1 MAAGKVDAASP
12 AADPSAMQHGT
23 ILIDRILGPRDR
35 PDLAHAVHHLEH
47 HGGVEMLA
55 IAPADL
61 PRRRFRATTDL
72 GTDCAI
78 ALPRDV
84 RLFDGAVLH
93 LDERR
98 AIILKVGEQAWLR
111 LRPADGAGLELGYLA
126 GNLHWRVRFDT
137 GDLLVA
143 LDHDRAGYVAR
154 LAELVGAGRVAI
166 VDG

>member
-1 MAAGKVDAASP
+1 
-12 AADPSAMQHGT
+12 MQHDV
-23 ILIDRILGPRDR
+23 ILIERILGPRDQ
-35 PDLAHAVHHLEH
+35 PELARAIHHLEH

-72 GTDCAI
+72 GTDCAV

-84 RLFDGAVLH
+84 QLFDGAVLH

-111 LRPADGAGLELGYLA
+111 VRPAAGGGLELGYLA
-126 GNLHWRVRFDT
+126 GNLHWRVRFED

-143 LDHDRAGYVAR
+143 LDHEREGYLAR
-154 LAELVGAGRVAI
+154 LAELLDSGRASI

>member
-1 MAAGKVDAASP
+1 
-12 AADPSAMQHGT
+12 MQHGV
-23 ILIDRILGPRDR
+23 ILIERILGPRSQ
-35 PDLAHAVHHLEH
+35 PDLACAIHRLEH

-55 IAPADL
+55 VAPADL
-61 PRRRFRATTDL
+61 PRRRFRAATDL

-93 LDERR
+93 LDEHR

-111 LRPADGAGLELGYLA
+111 LRPAVDAGLELGHLA
-126 GNLHWRVRFDT
+126 GNLHWRVRFEA

-143 LDHDRAGYVAR
+143 LDHDREGYLAR
-154 LAELVGAGRVAI
+154 LAGLVGAGRVTI